1 MSKHLRGA
9 DPPTRAIYY
18 VQPSPPAAPVDDA
31 AHRRDR
37 QRRYERWLT
46 RQEALRRRDRT
57 VRRVLLVIAVVIGVG
72 LLAAG
77 TVVGWNIYRAV
88 THPGD
93 ETLLAVPAGLLR
105 IRAWLQDAVEPAAGP
120 ASPAGVGR

>member
-1 MSKHLRGA
+1 MSKHIRGA
-9 DPPTRAIYY
+9 DPPTRAIFY
-18 VQPSPPAAPVDDA
+18 VQPNPPTAVDA

-77 TVVGWNIYRAV
+77 AALAWSVYEAF
-88 THPGD
+88 THPG
-93 ETLLAVPAGLLR
+93 TG
-105 IRAWLQDAVEPAAGP
+105 AWTHL
-120 ASPAGVGR
+120 GVGR